1 MTLTLSGVIS
11 AAAVEDG
18 DFNGDGAVDGADFLA
33 WQRGVGGVA
42 SLANG
47 DANDDGVVD
56 SADLAI
62 WSEQF
67 GSGAGAIT
75 AVPEP
80 AVTCL
85 AAIAFIVVAAG
96 RSPHFSRRS
105 RS

>member
-1 MTLTLSGVIS
+1 LSGVVS

-18 DFNGDGAVDGADFLA
+18 DFNADGAVDGADFLA

-62 WSEQF
+62 WTEQY
-67 GSGAGAIT
+67 GGAGAIT

-80 AVTCL
+80 TVACL
-85 AAIAFIVVAAG
+85 AAMAFVAVAAG
-96 RSPHFSRRS
+96 RSLRLERRGKS
-105 RS
+105 